1 MEPVIIKQEGI
12 KQQLDFHIYEHL
24 ETEPASIRQERTAY
38 VDEYENLV
46 NGGVVDG
53 ASAENE
59 EEPAAMKARILTK
72 VSKDVP
78 LIEQERETQ
87 KLVD

>member
-1 MEPVIIKQEGI
+1 MSTWTLSQPA
-12 KQQLDFHIYEHL
+12 LDKSMPP
-24 ETEPASIRQERTAY
+24 TSTNMRTSSM
-38 VDEYENLV
+38 VV
-46 NGGVVDG
+46 FVDG

>member
-12 KQQLDFHIYEHL
+12 RQQPDFHTYEHL
-24 ETEPASIRQERTAY
+24 DTKPASIRQEHAAY
-38 VDEYENLV
+38 VDEYENPV

-72 VSKDVP
+72 VSKDVL

-87 KLVD
+87 ELVD